1 MDRLTVYT
9 NNLISLDGR
18 FVGRI
23 DVDSYQSNTG
33 RRGVT
38 TFFTGAPGTYDQP
51 HKISAALYIGGP
63 SDWTINP
70 EFVEEVA
77 RIVA

>member
-1 MDRLTVYT
+1 MNRLTVYT

-18 FVGRI
+18 YVGRI
-23 DVDSYQSNTG
+23 DADSYQSTTG

-38 TFFTGAPGTYDQP
+38 TLFTGVPGAYNQP

-63 SDWTINP
+63 SDWAINP

-77 RIVA
+77 RVVA

>member
-1 MDRLTVYT
+1 MNRMTVYT

-18 FVGRI
+18 CVGRI
-23 DVDSYQSNTG
+23 DADSYQTATG

-38 TFFTGAPGTYDQP
+38 TLFTGKPGTYDQP
-51 HKISAALYIGGP
+51 HQISAALYIGGP
-63 SDWTINP
+63 SDWAINP